1 MQPNRMLASLMDAMI
16 AFDAPDARRIAHL
29 VKVHG
34 YAQAIGLLEGL
45 DEKTQFILEAAAIV
59 HDIGIKICE
68 AKYEGKCSGDLQE
81 KEGPPEAR
89 KMLKHLGFEE
99 DVIQRVE
106 YLVGHHHTYS
116 NIQGQDYQILVESDF
131 LVNLQEKSVPR
142 ESIQNTM
149 NTIFKTRTGKR
160 FCTEMFGLNLYSYQE
175 FGFI

>member
-1 MQPNRMLASLMDAMI
+1 MQPNRMLASLLDAMI

-45 DEKTQFILEAAAIV
+45 DEKTQFILEAAAIA

-68 AKYEGKCSGDLQE
+68 AKYEGKSSGDQQE

-99 DVIQRVE
+99 EVIQRVE

-160 FCTEMFGLNLYSYQE
+160 FCTEMFSLNLYSYQE